1 MRSLRL
7 PVIGAAL
14 AVGVVLSTAACDP
27 TTSAITGRHVGLLRL
42 AHRGPFNITQSNNWS
57 GYNQGLLEKG
67 KTFSSISGTWTVPT
81 ASPHKAKEAEYSS
94 TWVGIGGGCLNTACS
109 VTDNTLIQA
118 GTEQDVAANGKRTY
132 YAWYELIPAPST
144 QVSLKVAPGNKI
156 TVSIKQSAPGLWSIV
171 MRNVST
177 GKSWSTSTPYPST
190 MATAEWIEE
199 TPLLING
206 ASTAISALP
215 RLTAV
220 HFTGA
225 TADGAAAGL
234 VAAERMQLVDSGNHV
249 LATPSNP
256 NHAKTAFNDCSYAA
270 ACAVPAG

>member
-14 AVGVVLSTAACDP
+14 AVGIGLSTAACDP
-27 TTSAITGRHVGLLRL
+27 TTSAVTGRHVGLLRL
-42 AHRGPFNITQSNNWS
+42 AHSGPFNITQSNNWS

-67 KTFSSISGTWTVPT
+67 KTFSSVSGTWTVPT

-94 TWVGIGGGCLNTACS
+94 TWVGIGGGCLNTTCS
-109 VTDNTLIQA
+109 VTDNSLIQA
-118 GTEQDVAANGKRTY
+118 GTEQDVAANGKRSY

-144 QVSLKVAPGNKI
+144 QVALKVAPGNKI
-156 TVSIKQSAPGLWSIV
+156 TVSLKQSSPGLWSIV
-171 MRNVST
+171 IRNVST

-225 TADGAAAGL
+225 TANGAPAGL
-234 VAAERMQLVDSGNHV
+234 AAAERMQLVDSGNHV

-270 ACAVPAG
+270 TCAVPAG